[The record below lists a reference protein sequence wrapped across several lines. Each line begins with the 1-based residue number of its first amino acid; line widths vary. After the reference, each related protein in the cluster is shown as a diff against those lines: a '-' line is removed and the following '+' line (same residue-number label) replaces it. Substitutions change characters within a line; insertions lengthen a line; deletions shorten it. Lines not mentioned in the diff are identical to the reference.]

1 MKETR
6 ELEPTTNSPRVL
18 QAFRL
23 RTRIETSTLAKAGAM
38 HWRLTD
44 LPERSFCRKKGVL
57 HGDQH
62 PARTLKWILA
72 SCHWLGDGFRMPQ
85 LTSEPITAEQSQLS
99 KLSVSI
105 RGKLQFMD
113 YLVRAALADAQ
124 RYQDESDQGTR
135 IFIRQLVEMH
145 TANLR
150 LESQNMRVVGELCN
164 LLESM
169 VDSSHDLPARGDL
182 P

>member
-1 MKETR
+1 
-6 ELEPTTNSPRVL
+6 
-18 QAFRL
+18 
-23 RTRIETSTLAKAGAM
+23 
-38 HWRLTD
+38 
-44 LPERSFCRKKGVL
+44 
-57 HGDQH
+57 
-62 PARTLKWILA
+62 
-72 SCHWLGDGFRMPQ
+72 MPQ
-85 LTSEPITAEQSQLS
+85 LTSEPVTAEQSQLS

-124 RYQDESDQGTR
+124 RYQDESDPGTR

-150 LESQNMRVVGELCN
+150 AESQNMRLVGELCN
-164 LLESM
+164 VLESM
-169 VDSSHDLPARGDL
+169 VESSHDTHARGDL